1 MPDDKQWMLYGV
13 FYYEIE
19 KQINSSKIIQTQC
32 LLCVKW
38 FHKDMKEILR
48 RIRNELLP
56 DWGSGHMF
64 LLKFTMLHI
73 LVKTKFATY

>member
-32 LLCVKW
+32 LLCIKW
-38 FHKDMKEILR
+38 VHKDMKEILR
-48 RIRNELLP
+48 RMRNEL
-56 DWGSGHMF
+56 
-64 LLKFTMLHI
+64 
-73 LVKTKFATY
+73 